1 MSFQS
6 TNHSGLSYMKH
17 SLQLLAIT
25 AMGGIVFG
33 DVHPAS
39 ATPALTPGMSAPTL
53 DVGTGAVQ
61 KGTVQYSNS
70 IGTSDTFSVG
80 AMTNVG
86 ASANASSTPD
96 YNVTSKATFGI
107 SGSTVTQKVGGWST
121 DGAIDSNNDGG
132 NSSVTGG
139 TATDI
144 IKGSFNKETTR
155 NDVGEI
161 TGTTNTVQVNGI
173 GTDAKVNATSSSFT
187 TDIAKG
193 GAPIVNG
200 EGQAST
206 SAGTANG
213 GASGS
218 VGTTASTSANNTSF
232 VSSFAQAY

>member
-1 MSFQS
+1 MSLQS

-25 AMGGIVFG
+25 AMGGMVFG
-33 DVHPAS
+33 YVHPAS

-53 DVGTGAVQ
+53 DVGTGVVQ

-107 SGSTVTQKVGGWST
+107 SGSEIKQQVGGWST
-121 DGAIDSNNDGG
+121 EGAVDPMSDD
-132 NSSVTGG
+132 T
-139 TATDI
+139 TAEDI
-144 IKGSFNKETTR
+144 IKGSFKKETTR

-193 GAPIVNG
+193 GAPIVND

-218 VGTTASTSANNTSF
+218 VGTTASTTANNTSF